1 VPLQGFSEEITPFL
15 WIGPPTITEGLLP
28 FNHVCS

>member
-15 WIGPPTITEGLLP
+15 WIGPPTITEGLHLP
-28 FNHVCS
+28 A